1 MAITPVRLTGW
12 SDVITFLENLRDAN
26 NNPYFTSVV
35 NNTTDNTLDLYTSR
49 SGSIPLCKISTSS
62 GNIIYCYD
70 NNGTEVRS
78 GGISY
83 GYNVL
88 SFPTNAYYTSYGA
101 LIECFDSVYGRVMDA
116 IGIGKSHEGRTVIMN
131 FYGTGVFD
139 SNTLRPYLHCDDE
152 KPISNPNS
160 MAVWGF
166 QIAGTMSSGMTE
178 YFTALIPLP
187 LNVKSGVDYTSNMYV
202 NLIHQTRG
210 TTGTFSYQGHNYLTN
225 GVFSILDT

>member
-88 SFPTNAYYTSYGA
+88 AFPTNAYYTSYGA
-101 LIECFDSVYGRVMDA
+101 LIECYDSSYGRVLDA
-116 IGIGKSHEGRTVIMN
+116 IGIGKSHEGRTVVMN
-131 FYGTGVFD
+131 FYGVDVFGT
-139 SNTLRPYLHCDDE
+139 NTLKPYLHCDDA
-152 KPISNPNS
+152 KPISRPNS
-160 MAVWGF
+160 AEVWGF
-166 QIAGTMSSGMTE
+166 HIEGTMSDGMNE
-178 YFTALIPLP
+178 DFTALIPLP

-202 NLIHQTRG
+202 NLIHQARG